1 MLNAAATL
9 NPSGGSSTVTS
20 GGSSSASGF
29 PLPSPAPLMSNS
41 LSGGGVA
48 SVPPQVPNV
57 PSLPPVSAGANASSL
72 AAGAASFFANLMASG
87 TSGFGQN
94 ALAANAALAGNPAAA
109 NFFLNASSGQQLNPT
124 NLNLASALLKQ
135 EADKHMNDDKQVR
148 MLTDF
153 IIIYN
158 IIP

>member
-29 PLPSPAPLMSNS
+29 PLPPAPLMSNS
-41 LSGGGVA
+41 LSGGVA
-48 SVPPQVPNV
+48 SVPPQVPNA
-57 PSLPPVSAGANASSL
+57 PPLPPVSAGANASSL
-72 AAGAASFFANLMASG
+72 AAGAASFFANLMASS

-109 NFFLNASSGQQLNPT
+109 NFFLNASSGQQLNPN

-135 EADKHMNDDKQVR
+135 EADKHMNDDKQVWFVI
-148 MLTDF
+148 MTVTFFL
-153 IIIYN
+153 
-158 IIP
+158 